1 MGGLDMSNSLDFNI
15 RERLAAYLAQECSLR
30 EFEDWFFPET
40 WDVDRLD
47 DLALTNLV
55 YGIKLRLAEFSNGDW
70 TEDEFHS
77 LLRPFIEKYD
87 INSPNQVRVQYGT
100 SSINSRVPTTITY
113 SGRLVDIESS
123 TAYV

>member
-1 MGGLDMSNSLDFNI
+1 MSYSLDFNI

-30 EFEDWFFPET
+30 EFEDWFFAET
-40 WDVDRLD
+40 WDVDRFG
-47 DLALTNLV
+47 DLALINLV

-70 TEDEFHS
+70 TEGELHD
-77 LLRPFIEKYD
+77 LLRPFIVNYD
-87 INSPNQVRVQYGT
+87 VYSPGQVRVQYGT

-123 TAYV
+123 TAYA